1 MNNLRTSLFTAL
13 GLAGLAGTAS
23 ANAFNIN
30 EHDARATGRAGATA
44 ASNDEPAAIVFNPAG
59 LGRVQGTQVSLG
71 GSLYIAE
78 GSYENEN
85 TDAFET
91 DSPPSPVPNL
101 FLASRVHDMVAVG
114 LGFHLPFGL
123 AVSWPEGHPQS
134 TIAQDSSL
142 RTLFISPV
150 VGVNLDKQVPG
161 LTLGVG
167 LDIVPASVHL
177 ERVVQFGGTRGTVDM
192 AADAVGV
199 GFRAGVQYHPPK
211 AKGLKLGVMYR
222 SKVGLDF
229 EGEAD
234 FDIDDPF
241 RSQLPPDGPATTT
254 INLPQA
260 VWGGIAYGADNLEV
274 EINAVWI
281 GWSDTFTEDTNRG
294 GDSTALSINLPGGA
308 VSNVPQDY
316 KDTLTWRLGFDYLLP
331 KQKLNLRAGFIFDPT
346 PIPTTTVTAQLPD
359 VDRFAF
365 TVGAS
370 HKFTSSID
378 GHFGALW
385 IPERERNS
393 SSDPQYPIFHGT
405 YGVQALV
412 LSLSVKGTF
421 GAPATPPAVQTTTTT
436 TTTVSSN
443 DRTRP

>member
-30 EHDARATGRAGATA
+30 EHDARVTGRAGATA
-44 ASNDEPAAIVFNPAG
+44 ASNDEPSAIVFNPAG
-59 LGRVQGTQVSLG
+59 IARVEGTQISLG

-78 GSYENEN
+78 GSYDNDTSDRVT
-85 TDAFET
+85 TDG
-91 DSPPSPVPNL
+91 PPSAVPNL
-101 FLASRVHDMVAVG
+101 FIASRVHDMIAVG

-123 AVSWPEGHPQS
+123 AVSWPDGHAQS
-134 TIAQDSSL
+134 TIAQDSDL

-150 VGVNLDKQVPG
+150 VGVNLNKQVPG
-161 LTLGVG
+161 LTLGLGV
-167 LDIVPASVHL
+167 DIVPASVHL
-177 ERVVQFGGTRGTVDM
+177 QRAVRFGETEGTVDL
-192 AADAVGV
+192 AADTVGV

-211 AKGLKLGVMYR
+211 VKGLKLGVMYR
-222 SKVGLDF
+222 SKVALDF
-229 EGEAD
+229 EGQAD

-241 RSQLPPDGPATTT
+241 RSQLPPDGDASTT

-260 VWGGIAYGADNLEV
+260 VWGGIGYTVDNLEV
-274 EINAVWI
+274 EVNAVWI
-281 GWSDTFTEDTNRG
+281 GWSDTFTDDTNRG
-294 GDSTALSINLPGGA
+294 GDATALSINLPGGQ

-316 KDTLTWRLGFDYLLP
+316 KNTLTWRLGLDYKLP
-331 KQKLNLRAGFIFDPT
+331 KQKLNLRAGFIYDPT
-346 PIPTTTVTAQLPD
+346 PIPTSTVTAQLPD

-370 HKFTSSID
+370 REITSSID

-385 IPERERNS
+385 IPQRERDS

-405 YGVQALV
+405 YGVTALV
-412 LSLSVKGTF
+412 LSLGVKGTF
-421 GAPATPPAVQTTTTT
+421 GAPSAPPPADPAATS
-436 TTTVSSN
+436 VSSN